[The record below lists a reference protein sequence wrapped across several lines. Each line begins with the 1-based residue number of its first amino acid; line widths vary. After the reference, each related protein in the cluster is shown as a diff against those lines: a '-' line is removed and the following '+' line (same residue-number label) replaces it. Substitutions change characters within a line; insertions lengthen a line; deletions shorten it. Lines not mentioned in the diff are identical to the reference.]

1 MTRQV
6 GKLLKAILIL
16 PVNVLIVIP
25 ALILFFSDDR
35 RELPSAGTAVLGGL
49 FFCVG
54 LFLVVSTMRLFW
66 KEGLGTPAPWSP
78 PSKLVVEG
86 PYRHVRNPM
95 ISGVLF
101 ILMAEVCFFLN
112 NGVALWFLLFALI
125 NAVYIPLVEEKGLE
139 KRFGKSYLIYKEN
152 VPRWIP
158 RLLPWKG

>member
-66 KEGLGTPAPWSP
+66 KEGLGTPGS
-78 PSKLVVEG
+78 LVAAIQTGGRRAVPACQKSDDFRSFVYSDG
-86 PYRHVRNPM
+86 R
-95 ISGVLF
+95 S
-101 ILMAEVCFFLN
+101 
-112 NGVALWFLLFALI
+112 LLF
-125 NAVYIPLVEEKGLE
+125 
-139 KRFGKSYLIYKEN
+139 SQ
-152 VPRWIP
+152 
-158 RLLPWKG
+158 